1 MLWFASVTLNFPSE
15 IVRTMISWKIK
26 WFKSGF
32 TTGAFMNPSLYSIHN
47 ILNAKQIR
55 LMVIVWC
62 IDLKTE
68 DGFLMMLFLA
78 DIYTV

>member
-32 TTGAFMNPSLYSIHN
+32 ATGAFMNPSLCSIHN

-68 DGFLMMLFLA
+68 DGFLIMLFLA